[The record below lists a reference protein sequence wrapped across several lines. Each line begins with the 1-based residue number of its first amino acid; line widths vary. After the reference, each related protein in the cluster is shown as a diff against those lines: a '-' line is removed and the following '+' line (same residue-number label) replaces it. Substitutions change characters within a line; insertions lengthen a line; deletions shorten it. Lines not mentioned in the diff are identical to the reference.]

1 MSTTMST
8 NRKTSGRNTLGS
20 YGSNPTTAPTT
31 GPTYVFPKNGN
42 IPTGQYPAIIDKIK
56 PSITNRGNPAIDVH
70 YTLKSSTSKVYYAKQ
85 RIAKGT
91 VYMDI
96 FLSALSRAGVNVS
109 NVEPHEVSN
118 VNLNLDLDY
127 DENGLGKITFP
138 LSTVGKSVGTQKKAT
153 MADLLA
159 EDEADDLE
167 EDIEAYLEDEAE

>member
-1 MSTTMST
+1 MNKKYPT

-20 YGSNPTTAPTT
+20 YGSNPTTD
-31 GPTYVFPKNGN
+31 PTYVFPKNRN
-42 IPTGQYPAIIDKIK
+42 IPSGRYPATIDKIV
-56 PSITNRGNPAIDVH
+56 PSITNYGNPAIDVC
-70 YTLKSSTSKVYYAKQ
+70 YTLRDSEGHVHHVRQ

-96 FLSALSRAGVNVS
+96 FLSALSKAGIDVDEVLP
-109 NVEPHEVSN
+109 EDVSN
-118 VNLNLDLDY
+118 VNLDIELDY

-138 LSTVGKSVGTQKKAT
+138 QSTVGKSVGTQKKAT